1 MGSNSLNCG
10 HCHWLHGG
18 SYLIKKKQKEK
29 KKKIAYTKSMSTKEE
44 DSWILYSSVE
54 M

>member
-1 MGSNSLNCG
+1 MGSKSLNCG

-29 KKKIAYTKSMSTKEE
+29 KVKNCIYKEYE
-44 DSWILYSSVE
+44 QQGR
-54 M
+54 